1 MEIRFWQKD
10 NLRTGLILGL
20 LAPVV
25 GLFGYYLW
33 KFRLF
38 TLSEF
43 FQVLGLQKSLLS
55 GIISISLVM
64 NAILF
69 TIFINTQK
77 DKTARGIFFATC
89 GYAVIA
95 LCFKWFF

>member
-1 MEIRFWQKD
+1 
-10 NLRTGLILGL
+10 
-20 LAPVV
+20 
-25 GLFGYYLW
+25 
-33 KFRLF
+33 KFHLF
-38 TLSEF
+38 TLKEF

-69 TIFINTQK
+69 TVFINTQK

-89 GYAVIA
+89 GYAIIA